1 MSTDQPGR
9 QQKVVMVLGIAAIIL
24 FSANLFSAVLQHFW
38 PNSSPP
44 EQNHV
49 MVELA
54 PHRPHRIVIRHRN
67 RASATPDIKFDI
79 DLELKH
85 EMQRLEADIA
95 SEMAEFEKEL
105 SFELERGRW
114 QHSLEAAKETLEKVE
129 ISMKQTQLE
138 RLSEDVSSN

>member
-44 EQNHV
+44 EQDHV

-85 EMQRLEADIA
+85 QLQR
-95 SEMAEFEKEL
+95 SPFP
-105 SFELERGRW
+105 
-114 QHSLEAAKETLEKVE
+114 HHAK
-129 ISMKQTQLE
+129 
-138 RLSEDVSSN
+138 